1 MPLAT
6 PTRLPMPPGF
16 AGQIALYFYEA
27 SPRPLDEAAIAAT
40 LGFLAGVCG
49 GAHTVT
55 ESRMGLN
62 LFVILLAL
70 SGMGK
75 EGLHRVNHL
84 LRVACDLGGGPEF
97 KDALDFVVPVKSV
110 SGAALSRRL
119 AKQPCFV
126 QVLGEIGRKIDEMS
140 KANTSSPLYG
150 LMTLMTE
157 LFEQSGPDS
166 FVTGTEYSD
175 TSKNIQPVQ
184 GAAYSAMG
192 ESTPETFYGALT
204 PSTIENGF
212 LSRWTAIECT
222 GTIKP
227 ELNRKPVTTPPQN
240 VLDGVRCMLYH
251 CVRQLGK
258 PVHISYSPDAEEAL
272 EAFLF
277 TCDDAVNRAG
287 RDAAKRA
294 IWNRSHAKACRIA
307 ALLACADYYA
317 AVSQPVDVNRPRP
330 SLVILDTHAAWAVRL
345 ETLNALAL
353 EARLDGGDVG
363 DGDDARQAKLTS
375 IIKDYLTN
383 KSLGSSYD
391 VDPNMQRDHMVPRKY
406 LQIRTARQRAFS
418 SHPFGTVR
426 ALNEAIQN
434 LCDSGYIVE
443 VDKTK
448 AGESYGY
455 QGRCYKVVNLPRSD
469 T

>member
-1 MPLAT
+1 MPIAN
-6 PTRLPMPPGF
+6 TRLPMPPGF

-55 ESRMGLN
+55 DHKMGLN

-75 EGLHRVNHL
+75 EGMHRVNHL
-84 LRVACDLGGGPEF
+84 LRVACDLGGGSEF
-97 KDALDFVVPVKSV
+97 VKARELIAPVKSV

-119 AKQPCFV
+119 ERQPCFV
-126 QVLGEIGRKIDEMS
+126 QVLGEIGRKIEEMS

-175 TSKNIQPVQ
+175 TSKNIQPVR

-204 PSTIENGF
+204 PTTIENGF

-222 GTIKP
+222 GTQKP
-227 ELNRKPVTTPPQN
+227 ELNKSPVATPPAN
-240 VLDGVRCMLYH
+240 VLAGVRCMLSH
-251 CVRQLGK
+251 SVRQLGN
-258 PVHISYSPDAEEAL
+258 PVHISCSPDADEAL

-277 TCDDAVNRAG
+277 ACDDSVNRAG

-307 ALLACADYYA
+307 GLLACADYYA
-317 AVSQPVDVNRPRP
+317 ALSQLVTANTPAPA
-330 SLVILDTHAAWAVRL
+330 LVIQDRHAAWAIRL
-345 ETLNALAL
+345 ETMNAMAL
-353 EARLDGGDVG
+353 EARVDGGDVG
-363 DGDDARQAKLTS
+363 DGDDARQAKLIG
-375 IIKDYLTN
+375 IIRDYLTN
-383 KSLGSSYD
+383 RTLGSSYD

-455 QGRCYKVVNLPRSD
+455 QGRCYRIVNLPRSG